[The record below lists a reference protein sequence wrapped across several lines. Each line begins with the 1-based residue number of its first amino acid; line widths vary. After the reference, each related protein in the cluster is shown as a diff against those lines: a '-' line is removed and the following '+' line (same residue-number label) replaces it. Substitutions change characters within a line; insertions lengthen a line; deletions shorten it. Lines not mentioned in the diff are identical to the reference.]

1 MAKRYHVEG
10 TKSYLIAAIIL
21 ALLSVWHIYDGW
33 VPQERWLEKYPDFP
47 EAWNDFRLYEFYA
60 YNRWTGV
67 ILGIASI
74 VCAYIHRV
82 VK

>member
-10 TKSYLIAAIIL
+10 TKEYLWASVIL
-21 ALLSVWHIYDGW
+21 GVLSVWHIIDGW
-33 VPQERWLEKYPDFP
+33 FPRQSWREKYPEMP
-47 EAWNDFRLYEFYA
+47 ETWYDMGLYEFYA
-60 YNRWTGV
+60 YNRWTAVFLAVGA
-67 ILGIASI
+67 L

>member
-1 MAKRYHVEG
+1 MARQYHVEG
-10 TKSYLIAAIIL
+10 TKSYLVAAIIL
-21 ALLSVWHIYDGW
+21 GLLAVWHIYDGW

-47 EAWNDFRLYEFYA
+47 EHWLDFRLHEFYA
-60 YNRWTGV
+60 YNRWTGM
-67 ILGIASI
+67 IFSIAAI